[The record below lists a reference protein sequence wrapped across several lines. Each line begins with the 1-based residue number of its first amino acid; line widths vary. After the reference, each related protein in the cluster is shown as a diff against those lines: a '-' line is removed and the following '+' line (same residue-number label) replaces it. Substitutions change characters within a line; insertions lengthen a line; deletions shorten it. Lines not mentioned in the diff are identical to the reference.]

1 MDIYYVLIY
10 EEGMA
15 THSIILAWQA
25 MVHGVTESDMTEQLS
40 TYTQYIIYVFLNTGI
55 SDFIQEIIC

>member
-1 MDIYYVLIY
+1 
-10 EEGMA
+10 MA

-25 MVHGVTESDMTEQLS
+25 MVHRVAESDMTEQLS